1 MNKQLADQISGYV
14 NSKSNKVVEV
24 SDAIWGFAEIRFE
37 EFKSSALLADT
48 LEAEG
53 FTVER
58 GIAGLETGLIAS
70 FGSGGPVVGI
80 LGEFDALAGLSQQAG
95 VYENDPIQKGESGH
109 GCGHNLLG
117 AGALAAAIAVKDYL
131 LESGIAGTVRYYGC
145 PAEESGYGKTYM
157 VREGYFSDVDIAVS
171 WHPATMNMVLSASS
185 LAVIHA
191 TFRFE
196 GKSTHAA
203 VSPHLGRSA
212 LDAVELMNVGVNY
225 MREHMI
231 DQARIHYAVTN
242 SGGSSPNVVQPEAE
256 VTYLIR
262 APKSDQVKALYDRV
276 VKTAQGASLMTETS
290 MEHVIEG
297 ACMDLIPNNALESV
311 MHSYMSTLEL
321 PVHTEEEL
329 AESKAVYAALPEVD
343 KASAL
348 GMLPKPLRDG
358 VAEHPLLSMV
368 MPYNPS
374 STQMMGG
381 STDVADVSWVVPTA
395 QCMTATYAYGTP
407 FHAWQTVTQ
416 GKSTYAHKAMLLAG
430 KTMACT
436 AVEALLNPELIKQ
449 AKAELIERLDGES
462 YECLVPKEVT
472 PPRMSELADKRTVAV

>member
-1 MNKQLADQISGYV
+1 MNKQVAEQISRLVDEKGA
-14 NSKSNKVVEV
+14 KIIAI
-24 SDAIWGFAEIRFE
+24 SDEIWDYAEIRFE
-37 EFKSSALLADT
+37 EFRSSALLADT

-53 FTVER
+53 FVVER
-58 GIAGLETGLIAS
+58 GVAELETGLIAS
-70 FGSGGPVVGI
+70 FGSNGPVVAI

-95 VYENDPIQKGESGH
+95 VYAHNQVVSNGSGH
-109 GCGHNLLG
+109 GCGHHLLG

-131 LESGIAGTVRYYGC
+131 QQTGMPGTVRYYGC

-157 VREGYFSDVDIAVS
+157 VREGCFADVDIALS
-171 WHPATMNMVLSASS
+171 WHPFTMNVVMSSSS

-191 TFRFE
+191 TFRFQ

-242 SGGSSPNVVQPEAE
+242 SGGTSPNVVQRDAE

-262 APKSDQVKALYDRV
+262 APKSDQVKTLYERV
-276 VKTAQGASLMTETS
+276 VNAARGAALMTETA

-297 ACMDLIPNNALESV
+297 ACVNLIPNTALEQV
-311 MHSYMSTLEL
+311 MHDYMSAIEL
-321 PVHTEEEL
+321 PVYTDEEL
-329 AESKAVYAALPEVD
+329 TEAKAAYASLPDTD
-343 KASAL
+343 KAAAGQL
-348 GMLPKPLRDG
+348 LPKEWRSVIAEQPLINTI
-358 VAEHPLLSMV
+358 A
-368 MPYNPS
+368 PYSGFNGS
-374 STQMMGG
+374 VMGG

-395 QCMTATYAYGTP
+395 QCMTATYAFGTP
-407 FHAWQTVTQ
+407 FHAWQTVAQ
-416 GKSTYAHKAMLLAG
+416 GKSSYAHKAMLFAG

-436 AVEALLNPELIKQ
+436 AVEALLDPALIAA
-449 AKAELIERLDGES
+449 AKAELAERLDGEQ
-462 YECLVPKEVT
+462 YECLVPKEIS
-472 PPRMSELADKRTVAV
+472 PPRASRPD